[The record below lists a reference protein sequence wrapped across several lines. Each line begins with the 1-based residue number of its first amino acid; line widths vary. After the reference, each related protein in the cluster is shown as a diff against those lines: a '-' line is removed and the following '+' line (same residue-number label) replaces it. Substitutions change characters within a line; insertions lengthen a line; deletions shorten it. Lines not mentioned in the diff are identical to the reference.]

1 MKSLSWSR
9 LALLLFLLPTLA
21 ACGRISHRVDTSPAI
36 LLSISQLTVAPVEVS
51 SHEDNADT
59 RVYNVE
65 LKQQLERELA
75 QALSAKNVR
84 NVRGAPLTLEARL
97 RVVYGKRALR
107 AFVGFGAGS
116 GRAMLYLTLRD
127 NKTGKTVYSTY
138 TEGNL
143 RRARWVGGG
152 DMISVARRTV
162 TEAVKDFTAR
172 I

>member
-1 MKSLSWSR
+1 VSAPSIVR
-9 LALLLFLLPTLA
+9 LALLVLLLPALA
-21 ACGRISHRVDTSPAI
+21 ACGRIHHRVDTSPAI
-36 LLSISQLTVAPVEVS
+36 LLSINQLTVAAIEVS

-65 LKQQLERELA
+65 LKQQLQRELA

-84 NVRGAPLTLEARL
+84 NVRNAPLTLDARI
-97 RVVYGKRALR
+97 RVIYGKRALR

-116 GRAMLYLTLRD
+116 GRAMVYLTLRD
-127 NKTGKTVYSTY
+127 RDGNTVYSTY

-152 DMISVARRTV
+152 DMMTVARRTV
-162 TEAVKDFTAR
+162 SAAVKDFSAR